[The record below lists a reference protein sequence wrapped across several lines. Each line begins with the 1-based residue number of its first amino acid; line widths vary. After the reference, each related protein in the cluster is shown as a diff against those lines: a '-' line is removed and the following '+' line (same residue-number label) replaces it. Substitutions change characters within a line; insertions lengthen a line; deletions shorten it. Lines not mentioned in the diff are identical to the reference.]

1 MFVTLTQL
9 QKGEPTLLQTV
20 IDNTG
25 GKLYVALRGFH
36 YEDGYRNIRSSQ
48 GFFTRIPHPQNPKTF
63 INQTYPVP
71 TGLYDFERLSLF
83 IKENINGVRI
93 MLTAV
98 GIINLFIPPPIE
110 IKFQSDLRQIL
121 GIAEKGWISGA
132 YVGDRPGKITVVYKR
147 LYIYLDQLSTT
158 SNLIDGKPSTL
169 LTIVPA
175 AVNGETADITPTH
188 PMHKKL
194 EVGILHQLDLRVLDV
209 DCTMVQN
216 HEKSMTAVLEIRENV
231 VCNFN

>member
-9 QKGEPTLLQTV
+9 QKGEPTLLHTV
-20 IDNTG
+20 IDNAG

-36 YEDGYRNIRSSQ
+36 YEVGYHNIRSSQ
-48 GFFTRIPHPQNPKTF
+48 GFFTRIPHPQYPKTF
-63 INQTYPVP
+63 INQAYPVP

-93 MLTAV
+93 VLTAV
-98 GIINLFIPPPIE
+98 GTINLSIPPPIE

-132 YVGDRPGKITVVYKR
+132 YVGDRPRKTVVHKR
-147 LYIYLDQLSTT
+147 LYIYLDQLSAT
-158 SNLIDGKPSTL
+158 SNLIDGKPTTL

-175 AVNGETADITPTH
+175 AVNCETADITPTH
-188 PMHKKL
+188 PMYEQWK
-194 EVGILHQLDLRVLDV
+194 
-209 DCTMVQN
+209 
-216 HEKSMTAVLEIRENV
+216 
-231 VCNFN
+231 

>member
-1 MFVTLTQL
+1 M
-9 QKGEPTLLQTV
+9 
-20 IDNTG
+20 
-25 GKLYVALRGFH
+25 
-36 YEDGYRNIRSSQ
+36 
-48 GFFTRIPHPQNPKTF
+48 
-63 INQTYPVP
+63 P

-93 MLTAV
+93 VLTAV

-132 YVGDRPGKITVVYKR
+132 YEGDRPVKTVIYKR

-158 SNLIDGKPSTL
+158 SNLIDGNPSTL

-175 AVNGETADITPTH
+175 AVNGET
-188 PMHKKL
+188 
-194 EVGILHQLDLRVLDV
+194 VGILHQLDLRVLDV
-209 DCTMVQN
+209 DCTIVQN
-216 HEKSMTAVLEIRENV
+216 REKSMNAVLEIRENA